1 MLEYQSWH
9 FWRRIYYVL
18 IGAGVV
24 ILVLTLGY
32 SVYSLRRSEQVW
44 EENQRATLRDQV
56 LPVLAHGYQQTLRLR
71 VQSIEDFLMF
81 LRDRMERAVRGAVPG
96 RPGGEPTVLPEAG
109 YRPSAQGQV
118 IREEGTD
125 DEVLVGRSWV
135 RDPATWRLLR
145 ASEALVDDFRTLR
158 RQYPFVTYFYVV
170 ARSFMRIYPR
180 VDLAGAYG
188 PDFEPSRLG
197 LFQLVGSVDATHRRV
212 LWTVPY
218 PDVTGQGW
226 VLTAAAPF
234 YGPDG
239 TYQGLVAADITLAAF
254 SELLRNPLIERAH
267 AIALVF
273 NESGHLVSG
282 FPPSAVPL
290 IWGRPWPPETAGP
303 AGSSTPPSQGGALQ
317 AQPADYPFKLETL
330 DRQVRGSSRE
340 GAVASTGPSPAGL
353 PRVQTV
359 RLADG
364 EYWVAHQTLTPTG
377 WQFFL
382 LVPTQAW
389 SADGWAARQLKH
401 TLWTAVGM
409 AVVLFY
415 FYLLAVLVVHSYIE
429 RRVFQPLAAIGDAL
443 DRGRTV
449 VPPDRA
455 LRPVERLAQAIGH
468 YQQSIQEHI
477 ERLRRTMEENR
488 LTLQTV
494 QEAYVRLDTQGRIQ
508 DVNPSFESLFR
519 RPREALIGTP
529 LESLF
534 GEDSRF
540 FIQRRIP
547 LWVREPEIIE
557 QPVEIHTG
565 HVLHLLFSAS
575 PLAVDGQTTG
585 IVLFIRDMT
594 EVHRFEIQL
603 THMSTT
609 DPLTGLMN
617 RRLFMESLE
626 LMIRQAWQRR
636 RSFSVVIVNVDYFR
650 MVVSQH
656 GVAVA
661 DGLLRSLPSLI
672 RWPENALAARYGDD
686 EIAVLLPDTSLDV
699 AQRWA
704 EEVRSRVEQATFPVQ
719 DRTLRVTVSCSVVS
733 FPEHGQSLSE
743 LIGHSYMAMQR
754 AKQMGGNRVVTPKQ
768 TLPLRTQWYEWAEQ
782 PRQLLALKEQGRLVP
797 FLQPI
802 VYLHDHKVLGFEL
815 LARIVENQDVI
826 PAQEFLT
833 TWEAL
838 PPLDQIEMDV
848 YLYRKALGR
857 LRRYPGLSGFLNLSP
872 AFIIL
877 PAQFQR
883 VCQEI
888 VQMGIDPHSVV
899 FEISERSILRD
910 IEGLRRMIY
919 TAREY
924 GFRFAVDD
932 FGSGFSSFQYF
943 RVLPIDF
950 LKIDGSYV
958 IGLHRSLDNRR
969 FLEAFIYLAHHFDIQ
984 IIAEHIQHPEDLE
997 TLRDMGIPLGQGV
1010 LLGPPMP
1017 YDQWDITRVVTP
1029 QMTE

>member
-1 MLEYQSWH
+1 MWEYQSWH
-9 FWRRIYYVL
+9 FWRRLYYAL

-24 ILVLTLGY
+24 ILILTLWY
-32 SVYSLRRSEQVW
+32 SVYSLRRSERVW

-56 LPVLAHGYQQTLRLR
+56 LPVLAHGYQQTVRLR
-71 VQSIEDFLMF
+71 VQSIEDFLVF
-81 LRDRMERAVRGAVPG
+81 LSTRMGRALREAVPG
-96 RPGGEPTVLPEAG
+96 RPGGGPTLSSEAG
-109 YRPSAQGQV
+109 YRLSSQGQV
-118 IREEGTD
+118 IRVEGTD
-125 DEVLVGRSWV
+125 DEVLVSRSSA
-135 RDPATWRLLR
+135 RDPEAWRLIR

-170 ARSFMRIYPR
+170 ARGFMRIYPR

-197 LFQLVGSVDATHRRV
+197 LFQLVGSVNPTRRRV

-218 PDVTGQGW
+218 PDVTGRGW
-226 VLTAAAPF
+226 VLTAAVPF

-254 SELLRNPLIERAH
+254 SELFRNPIIEQVH
-267 AIALVF
+267 AVALVF

-282 FPPSAVPL
+282 FPLSAMRL
-290 IWGRPWPPETAGP
+290 LWSRPWPPETAGP
-303 AGSSTPPSQGGALQ
+303 GQSDAAN
-317 AQPADYPFKLETL
+317 YPFKLETL
-330 DRQVRGSSRE
+330 DRQISLSSSVPERD
-340 GAVASTGPSPAGL
+340 GKTPNGL
-353 PRVQTV
+353 PRVQMV
-359 RLADG
+359 RLADE
-364 EYWVAHQTLTPTG
+364 EYWVAHQTLAPMD

-382 LVPTQAW
+382 LVPTRAW
-389 SADGWAARQLKH
+389 SADGWATRQLKH
-401 TLWTAVGM
+401 GLWTTAGM
-409 AVVLFY
+409 AIVLFY

-443 DRGRTV
+443 DRGQAV
-449 VPPDRA
+449 VPPERA
-455 LRPVERLAQAIGH
+455 LRPVERLAQAIHH
-468 YQQSIQEHI
+468 YQRSIQDYI
-477 ERLRRTMEENR
+477 DRLRRTMEENR

-494 QEAYVRLDTQGRIQ
+494 QEAYVRLDAQGRIQ

-519 RPREALIGTP
+519 RPRETLIGTP

-540 FIQRRIP
+540 FIRHRIS
-547 LWVREPEIIE
+547 LWIREPEIVE

-575 PLAVDGQTTG
+575 PLAIDGQTTG

-594 EVHRFEIQL
+594 EIHRFEIQL
-603 THMSTT
+603 AHMSTT

-636 RSFSVVIVNVDYFR
+636 RSFSIVIVNIDYFR
-650 MVVSQH
+650 MIVSQH

-661 DGLLRSLPSLI
+661 DGLLRSLPGLI
-672 RWPENALAARYGDD
+672 EWPENALAARYGDD
-686 EIAVLLPDTSLDV
+686 EIAVLLPDTALDI
-699 AQRWA
+699 AQQWA
-704 EEVRSRVEQATFPVQ
+704 EGVRSRIEQATFPVQ

-754 AKQMGGNRVVTPKQ
+754 AKQMGGNRVVMPKQ
-768 TLPLRTQWYEWAEQ
+768 TFPLGTQWYEWTER
-782 PRQLLALKEQGRLVP
+782 PRQLLELKEQGRLIP

-815 LARIVENQDVI
+815 LARIIENQDVV
-826 PAQEFLT
+826 PAQDFLSIL
-833 TWEAL
+833 ESL
-838 PPLDQIEMDV
+838 PPTDQIDIDA
-848 YLYRKALGR
+848 YLYRKALSR
-857 LRRYPGLSGFLNLSP
+857 LRRYPGLSSFLNLSP
-872 AFIIL
+872 AFIVL

-888 VQMGIDPHSVV
+888 VQMGVDPHNVV

-919 TAREY
+919 AAREY

-950 LKIDGSYV
+950 LKIDGSYI
-958 IGLHRSLDNRR
+958 IGLHRSLDNRW
-969 FLEAFIYLAHHFDIQ
+969 FLEAFIYLAHHFDIE

-997 TLRDMGIPLGQGV
+997 ILRDMGIPLGQGI

-1017 YDQWDITRVVTP
+1017 YDQWDITRVVTH
-1029 QMTE
+1029 QLTE